1 MVLRISEEV
10 RRRFPD
16 LRVLTAYIEGVKVGG
31 RGEDLD
37 RFEEEVIGDVRG
49 RYDLS
54 TVKDAFLFRAYRD
67 FFWKIGI
74 DPTKTRPAAE
84 ALIRRILQG
93 KPLPRINNVVDSY
106 NLASIRTGI
115 ALAAFDWDRL
125 AGGLTLRMAG
135 EGELFLGIGMREPL
149 KLKGKEVVVS
159 DEEKI
164 VAIYPY
170 RDSDDTKITDE
181 TTKILLLVCG
191 VPGIDLETLERAG
204 RQAIEIVTRFCGG
217 VGYMG

>member
-67 FFWKIGI
+67 FFWRIKV

-84 ALIRRILQG
+84 ALIRRILAG
-93 KPLPRINNVVDSY
+93 KPFPRINTFVDAY
-106 NLASIRTGI
+106 NLASVKSEI
-115 ALAAFDWDRL
+115 ALAAFDLDKIH
-125 AGGLTLRMAG
+125 GDLTMRFAFRG
-135 EGELFLGIGMREPL
+135 EEFLGIGMKKPMVLE
-149 KLKGKEVVVS
+149 GGEVVIS
-159 DEEKI
+159 DEERL
-164 VAIYPY
+164 VAIYPH
-170 RDSDDTKITDE
+170 RDAEESKVTE
-181 TTKILLLVCG
+181 TTENVLLLTCG
-191 VPGIDLETLERAG
+191 VPGIQVEKLRTA
-204 RQAIEIVTRFCGG
+204 RQIAFDYVIRFCGG
-217 VGYMG
+217 VGKFE